1 MPSTPFVN
9 SNIRTA
15 IPNTCEGLQQILIKV
30 VYEQHGRDTIR
41 PGVVDYIEA
50 YASPIFSFNYNAL
63 YLNRNDTLPTPEDG
77 SIRPI
82 SMFNY
87 NTTLWETRDNIL
99 IDKDYIFR
107 HDTVWSQN
115 MYFPRLRDFFG
126 YIRDTYN
133 YEGQITGTDWLCRPP
148 INPEPMYD
156 RDVTLRS
163 VSRTV
168 MELVDKNSSNL
179 PEGDYLK
186 ICDELKRIRGL

>member
-9 SNIRTA
+9 SSIRST
-15 IPNTCEGLQQILIKV
+15 IPNPCEGIQQILIKV
-30 VYEQHGRDTIR
+30 IYENDRGRG
-41 PGVVDYIEA
+41 PVQSIEA

-87 NTTLWETRDNIL
+87 NKGLWSDTQNVLVI
-99 IDKDYIFR
+99 KDYIFR
-107 HDTVWSQN
+107 HDSVCSPTT
-115 MYFPRLRDFFG
+115 YYTRLRDFLTH
-126 YIRDTYN
+126 IREIYN
-133 YEGQITGTDWLCRPP
+133 YDGEITGTDWLCRPP
-148 INPEPMYD
+148 LSPEPTYD

-168 MELVDKNSSNL
+168 MELIDKNSENL

-186 ICDELKRIRGL
+186 MCDELKRIRDL

>member
-9 SNIRTA
+9 SSIRST
-15 IPNTCEGLQQILIKV
+15 IPNPCEGIQQILIKV
-30 VYEQHGRDTIR
+30 IYENERGRG
-41 PGVVDYIEA
+41 PVQSIEA

-87 NTTLWETRDNIL
+87 NQGLWRDTQNVLVI
-99 IDKDYIFR
+99 KDYIFR
-107 HDTVWSQN
+107 HDSVCSPTT
-115 MYFPRLRDFFG
+115 YYTRLRDFLTH
-126 YIRDTYN
+126 IREIYN
-133 YEGQITGTDWLCRPP
+133 YDGEITGTDWLCRPP
-148 INPEPMYD
+148 LTPEPTYD

-163 VSRTV
+163 VSRTI
-168 MELVDKNSSNL
+168 MELIDKNSENL

-186 ICDELKRIRGL
+186 MCDELKKIRDL

>member
-9 SNIRTA
+9 SSIRST
-15 IPNTCEGLQQILIKV
+15 IPNPCEGIQQILIKV
-30 VYEQHGRDTIR
+30 IYENERGRG
-41 PGVVDYIEA
+41 PVQSIEA

-63 YLNRNDTLPTPEDG
+63 YLNRNDTLPTPGDG

-87 NTTLWETRDNIL
+87 NQGLWSDTQNVLVI
-99 IDKDYIFR
+99 KDYIFR
-107 HDTVWSQN
+107 HDSVCSPTT
-115 MYFPRLRDFFG
+115 YYTRLRDFLTH
-126 YIRDTYN
+126 IREIYN
-133 YEGQITGTDWLCRPP
+133 YDGAITGTDWLCRPP
-148 INPEPMYD
+148 LSPEPTYD

-168 MELVDKNSSNL
+168 MELIDKNSENL

-186 ICDELKRIRGL
+186 MCDELKKIRDL

>member
-9 SNIRTA
+9 SSIRST
-15 IPNTCEGLQQILIKV
+15 IPNPCEGIQHILIKV
-30 VYEQHGRDTIR
+30 IYENERGRG
-41 PGVVDYIEA
+41 PVQSIEA

-87 NTTLWETRDNIL
+87 NQGLWSDTQNVLVI
-99 IDKDYIFR
+99 KDYIFR
-107 HDTVWSQN
+107 HDSVCSPTT
-115 MYFPRLRDFFG
+115 YYTRLRDFLTH
-126 YIRDTYN
+126 IREIYN
-133 YEGQITGTDWLCRPP
+133 YDGEITGTDWLCRPP
-148 INPEPMYD
+148 LTPEPTYD

-168 MELVDKNSSNL
+168 MELIDKNSENL

-186 ICDELKRIRGL
+186 MCDELKKIRDL

>member
-9 SNIRTA
+9 SSIRST
-15 IPNTCEGLQQILIKV
+15 IPNPCEGIQQILIKV
-30 VYEQHGRDTIR
+30 IYENERGRG
-41 PGVVDYIEA
+41 PVQSIEA

-87 NTTLWETRDNIL
+87 NQGLWSDTQNVLVI
-99 IDKDYIFR
+99 KDYIFR
-107 HDTVWSQN
+107 HDSVCSPTT
-115 MYFPRLRDFFG
+115 YYTRLRDFLTH
-126 YIRDTYN
+126 IREIYN
-133 YEGQITGTDWLCRPP
+133 YDGAITGTDWLCRPP
-148 INPEPMYD
+148 LTPEPTYD
-156 RDVTLRS
+156 RDITLRS

-168 MELVDKNSSNL
+168 MELIDKNSENL

-186 ICDELKRIRGL
+186 MCDELKKIRDL

>member
-9 SNIRTA
+9 SSIRST
-15 IPNTCEGLQQILIKV
+15 IPNPCEGIQQILIKV
-30 VYEQHGRDTIR
+30 IYENVRGRG
-41 PGVVDYIEA
+41 PVQSIEA

-87 NTTLWETRDNIL
+87 NQGLWSDTQNVLVI
-99 IDKDYIFR
+99 KDYIFR
-107 HDTVWSQN
+107 HDSVCSPTT
-115 MYFPRLRDFFG
+115 YYTRLRDFLTH
-126 YIRDTYN
+126 IREIYN
-133 YEGQITGTDWLCRPP
+133 YDGGITGTDWLCRPP
-148 INPEPMYD
+148 LSPEPTYD
-156 RDVTLRS
+156 RDITLRS

-168 MELVDKNSSNL
+168 MELIDKNSENL

-186 ICDELKRIRGL
+186 MCDELKKIRDL

>member
-9 SNIRTA
+9 SSIRST
-15 IPNTCEGLQQILIKV
+15 IPNPCEGIQQILIKV
-30 VYEQHGRDTIR
+30 IYENERGRG
-41 PGVVDYIEA
+41 PVQSIEA

-87 NTTLWETRDNIL
+87 NKGLWSDTQNVLVI
-99 IDKDYIFR
+99 KDYIFR
-107 HDTVWSQN
+107 HDSVCSPTT
-115 MYFPRLRDFFG
+115 YYTRLRDFLTH
-126 YIRDTYN
+126 IREIYN
-133 YEGQITGTDWLCRPP
+133 YDGEITGTDWLCRPP
-148 INPEPMYD
+148 LSPEPTYD
-156 RDVTLRS
+156 RDVTLRN

-168 MELVDKNSSNL
+168 MELIDKNSENL

-186 ICDELKRIRGL
+186 MCDELKKIRDL

>member
-9 SNIRTA
+9 SSIRST
-15 IPNTCEGLQQILIKV
+15 IPNPCEGIQQILIKV
-30 VYEQHGRDTIR
+30 IYENERGRG
-41 PGVVDYIEA
+41 PVQSIEA

-77 SIRPI
+77 TIRPI

-87 NTTLWETRDNIL
+87 NKGLWSDTQNVLVI
-99 IDKDYIFR
+99 KDYIFR
-107 HDTVWSQN
+107 HDSVCSPTT
-115 MYFPRLRDFFG
+115 YYTRLRDFLTH
-126 YIRDTYN
+126 IREIYN
-133 YEGQITGTDWLCRPP
+133 YDGEITGTDWLCRPP
-148 INPEPMYD
+148 LTPEPTYD

-168 MELVDKNSSNL
+168 MELIDKNSENL

-186 ICDELKRIRGL
+186 MCDELKKIRDL

>member
-9 SNIRTA
+9 SSIRST
-15 IPNTCEGLQQILIKV
+15 IPNPCEGIQQILIKV
-30 VYEQHGRDTIR
+30 IYENDRGRG
-41 PGVVDYIEA
+41 PVQSIEA

-87 NTTLWETRDNIL
+87 NQGLWSDTQNVLVI
-99 IDKDYIFR
+99 KDYIFR
-107 HDTVWSQN
+107 HDSVCSPTT
-115 MYFPRLRDFFG
+115 YYTRLRDFLTH
-126 YIRDTYN
+126 IREIYN
-133 YEGQITGTDWLCRPP
+133 YDGEITGTDWLCRPP
-148 INPEPMYD
+148 LSPEPTYD

-168 MELVDKNSSNL
+168 MELIDKNSENL

-186 ICDELKRIRGL
+186 MCDELKKIRDL

>member
-9 SNIRTA
+9 SSIRST
-15 IPNTCEGLQQILIKV
+15 IPNPCEGIQQILIKV
-30 VYEQHGRDTIR
+30 IYENDRGRG
-41 PGVVDYIEA
+41 PVQSIEA

-87 NTTLWETRDNIL
+87 NQGLWSDTQNVLVI
-99 IDKDYIFR
+99 KDYIFR
-107 HDTVWSQN
+107 HDSVCSPTT
-115 MYFPRLRDFFG
+115 YYTRLRDFLTH
-126 YIRDTYN
+126 IREIYN
-133 YEGQITGTDWLCRPP
+133 YDGEITGTDWLCRPP
-148 INPEPMYD
+148 LSPEPTYD

-168 MELVDKNSSNL
+168 MELIDKNSENL

-186 ICDELKRIRGL
+186 ICDELKRIRDL

>member
-9 SNIRTA
+9 SSIRST
-15 IPNTCEGLQQILIKV
+15 IPNPCEGIQQILIKV
-30 VYEQHGRDTIR
+30 IYENERGRG
-41 PGVVDYIEA
+41 PVQSIEA

-63 YLNRNDTLPTPEDG
+63 YLNRNDTLPTPGDG

-87 NTTLWETRDNIL
+87 NQGLWSDTQNVLVI
-99 IDKDYIFR
+99 KDYIFR
-107 HDTVWSQN
+107 HDSVCSPTT
-115 MYFPRLRDFFG
+115 YYTRLRDFLTH
-126 YIRDTYN
+126 IREIYN
-133 YEGQITGTDWLCRPP
+133 YDGEITGTDWLCRPP
-148 INPEPMYD
+148 LSPEPTYD

-168 MELVDKNSSNL
+168 MELIDKNSENL

-186 ICDELKRIRGL
+186 MCDELKKIRDL

>member
-9 SNIRTA
+9 SSIRST
-15 IPNTCEGLQQILIKV
+15 IPNPCEGIQQILIKV
-30 VYEQHGRDTIR
+30 IYENERGRG
-41 PGVVDYIEA
+41 PVQSIEA

-87 NTTLWETRDNIL
+87 NQGLWSDTQNVLVI
-99 IDKDYIFR
+99 KDYIFR
-107 HDTVWSQN
+107 HDSVCSPTT
-115 MYFPRLRDFFG
+115 YYTRLRDFLTH
-126 YIRDTYN
+126 IREIYN
-133 YEGQITGTDWLCRPP
+133 YDGEITGTDWLCRPP
-148 INPEPMYD
+148 LTPEPTYD

-168 MELVDKNSSNL
+168 MELIDKNSENL

-186 ICDELKRIRGL
+186 MCDELKRIRDL

>member
-9 SNIRTA
+9 SSIRST
-15 IPNTCEGLQQILIKV
+15 IPNPCEGIQQILIKV
-30 VYEQHGRDTIR
+30 IYENDRGRG
-41 PGVVDYIEA
+41 PVQSIEA

-77 SIRPI
+77 TIRPI

-87 NTTLWETRDNIL
+87 NQGLWSDTQNVLVI
-99 IDKDYIFR
+99 KDYIFR
-107 HDTVWSQN
+107 HDSVCSPTT
-115 MYFPRLRDFFG
+115 YYTRLRDFLTH
-126 YIRDTYN
+126 IREIYN
-133 YEGQITGTDWLCRPP
+133 YDGEITGTDWLCRPP
-148 INPEPMYD
+148 LSPEPTYD

-168 MELVDKNSSNL
+168 MELIDKNSENL

-186 ICDELKRIRGL
+186 MCDELKKIRDL

>member
-9 SNIRTA
+9 SSIRST
-15 IPNTCEGLQQILIKV
+15 IPNPCEGIQQILIKV
-30 VYEQHGRDTIR
+30 IYENERGRG
-41 PGVVDYIEA
+41 PVQSIEA

-87 NTTLWETRDNIL
+87 NKGLWSDTQNVLVI
-99 IDKDYIFR
+99 KDYIFR
-107 HDTVWSQN
+107 HDSVCSPTT
-115 MYFPRLRDFFG
+115 YYTRLRDFLTH
-126 YIRDTYN
+126 IREIYN
-133 YEGQITGTDWLCRPP
+133 YDGEITGTDWLCRPP
-148 INPEPMYD
+148 LTPEPTYD
-156 RDVTLRS
+156 RDITLRS

-168 MELVDKNSSNL
+168 MELIDKNSENL

-186 ICDELKRIRGL
+186 MCDELKKIRDL